1 MTAMAKQ
8 VEDFLNTSAPFDVL
22 DKEQKLELVKH
33 TELIYLTADNVG
45 DLQKGRASLF
55 LIQNGQFSVQDSDAP
70 LRHLSEGD
78 YFGYTN
84 IMEKRNFS
92 LSISVDSPGLVYC
105 FEASAVI
112 PLFELPAI
120 RNFFDGLRNNALQNH
135 AISDSNS
142 MWLYKGLEDVIN
154 KSPVSVD
161 VETSIT
167 VAAQIMTNQK
177 VSSLLVT
184 REDKL
189 IGIITDRDLRSRVVA
204 ASLDIH
210 LPVSHVMTPNPAQ
223 IMGNRTLFDAL
234 ALMTE
239 RNIHHLPVIDQQTL
253 VPLGMVTASDII
265 RHQRGNVLFIIGELS
280 KAENLYELTRLSWQL
295 PHYFSAHAKKAG
307 DYDIAG
313 KILSQATDIMTR
325 KLIGFFQQANGKAPM
340 MFAWLVY
347 GSQAREDQTMGSDQD
362 NGLLLAERPSEAQ
375 AEYFA
380 KMADYVCNGLA
391 KCGIKLCDGN
401 IMASNPKLRL
411 SLEEAIEE
419 AKRWVKA
426 PTKDAIMHFNIFLDV
441 RCAAGDISLFKQLQ
455 RQRAPLMKQ
464 NMFLAALTRNSNEI
478 SVPLSMF
485 QKFIYEKGR
494 KEKDVIDLKT
504 RAVALINNIARIYAL
519 ADGVTLPNTLARLDA
534 LSENSQLSKRDATNL
549 RDIWLFLNRLRW
561 RHQLENKVTDNRV
574 SVSSLSS
581 IEKHQLKAAF
591 KAIERTNQA
600 MVMKFSGGVSY
611 PHDNANNRSL
621 CIGTVWEASIQKV
634 VT

>member
-8 VEDFLNTSAPFDVL
+8 VEDFLNTSAPFDML

-33 TELIYLTADNVG
+33 TELIYLTADNVS
-45 DLQKGRASLF
+45 DLQKGKSSLF

-105 FEASAVI
+105 FEASAVT

-142 MWLYKGLEDVIN
+142 MWLNKGLEDVIN
-154 KSPVSVD
+154 KSPVSAD

-204 ASLDIH
+204 ASLDTH
-210 LPVSHVMTPNPAQ
+210 LPVSQIMTTNPAQ
-223 IMGNRTLFDAL
+223 ITENRTLFDAL

-600 MVMKFSGGVSY
+600 MVMKFSGGVS
-611 PHDNANNRSL
+611 
-621 CIGTVWEASIQKV
+621 
-634 VT
+634 

>member
-45 DLQKGRASLF
+45 DLQKGKSSLF

-105 FEASAVI
+105 FEASAVT

-210 LPVSHVMTPNPAQ
+210 LPVSHIMTPNPAQ

-362 NGLLLAERPSEAQ
+362 NGLLLTERPSKTQ

-401 IMASNPKLRL
+401 IMASNSKLRL
-411 SLEEAIEE
+411 SLEDAIEE

-600 MVMKFSGGVSY
+600 MVMKFSGGVS
-611 PHDNANNRSL
+611 
-621 CIGTVWEASIQKV
+621 
-634 VT
+634 

>member
-45 DLQKGRASLF
+45 DLQKGKSSLF

-105 FEASAVI
+105 FEASAVT

-204 ASLDIH
+204 ASLDTH
-210 LPVSHVMTPNPAQ
+210 LPVSQIMTTNPAQ
-223 IMGNRTLFDAL
+223 ITENRTLFDAL

-401 IMASNPKLRL
+401 IMASNSKLRL
-411 SLEEAIEE
+411 SLEDAIEE

-494 KEKDVIDLKT
+494 REKDVIDLKT

-600 MVMKFSGGVSY
+600 MVMKFSGGVS
-611 PHDNANNRSL
+611 
-621 CIGTVWEASIQKV
+621 
-634 VT
+634 

>member
-8 VEDFLNTSAPFDVL
+8 VEDFLNTSAPFDIL

-33 TELIYLTADNVG
+33 TELVYLTADNVG
-45 DLQKGRASLF
+45 DLQKGKASLF

-105 FEASAVI
+105 FEASAVT

-167 VAAQIMTNQK
+167 AAAQLMTTQK

-210 LPVSHVMTPNPAQ
+210 LPVSHIMTPNPAQ

-441 RCAAGDISLFKQLQ
+441 RCAAGDISLFKQLK

-600 MVMKFSGGVSY
+600 MVMKFSGGVS
-611 PHDNANNRSL
+611 
-621 CIGTVWEASIQKV
+621 
-634 VT
+634 

>member
-45 DLQKGRASLF
+45 DLQKGKSSLF

-105 FEASAVI
+105 FEASAVT

-210 LPVSHVMTPNPAQ
+210 LPVSHIMTPNPAQ

-325 KLIGFFQQANGKAPM
+325 KLIGFFQQANGKAPI

-362 NGLLLAERPSEAQ
+362 NGLLLTERPSETQ

-600 MVMKFSGGVSY
+600 MVMKFSGGVS
-611 PHDNANNRSL
+611 
-621 CIGTVWEASIQKV
+621 
-634 VT
+634 

>member
-45 DLQKGRASLF
+45 DLQKGKASLF

-105 FEASAVI
+105 FEASAVT

-167 VAAQIMTNQK
+167 AAAQLMTTQK

-210 LPVSHVMTPNPAQ
+210 LPVSHIMTPNPAQ

-401 IMASNPKLRL
+401 IMASNSKLRL

-600 MVMKFSGGVSY
+600 MVMKFSGGVS
-611 PHDNANNRSL
+611 
-621 CIGTVWEASIQKV
+621 
-634 VT
+634 

>member
-45 DLQKGRASLF
+45 DLQKGKSSLF

-105 FEASAVI
+105 FEASAVT

-167 VAAQIMTNQK
+167 AAAQLMTTQK

-210 LPVSHVMTPNPAQ
+210 LPVSHIMTPNPAQ

-362 NGLLLAERPSEAQ
+362 NGLLLAERPSETQ

-401 IMASNPKLRL
+401 IMASNSKLRL

-494 KEKDVIDLKT
+494 REKDVIDLKT

-600 MVMKFSGGVSY
+600 MVMKFSGGVS
-611 PHDNANNRSL
+611 
-621 CIGTVWEASIQKV
+621 
-634 VT
+634 

>member
-33 TELIYLTADNVG
+33 TELIYLTSDNVS
-45 DLQKGRASLF
+45 DLQKGKSSLF

-105 FEASAVI
+105 FEASAVT

-204 ASLDIH
+204 ASLDTH
-210 LPVSHVMTPNPAQ
+210 LPVSQIMTTNPAQ
-223 IMGNRTLFDAL
+223 ITENRTLFDAL

-455 RQRAPLMKQ
+455 RQRAPLMQQ

-534 LSENSQLSKRDATNL
+534 LSENSQLSKKDATNL

-600 MVMKFSGGVSY
+600 MVMKFSGGVS
-611 PHDNANNRSL
+611 
-621 CIGTVWEASIQKV
+621 
-634 VT
+634 

>member
-45 DLQKGRASLF
+45 DLQKGKASLF

-105 FEASAVI
+105 FEASAVT

-167 VAAQIMTNQK
+167 AAAQLMTTQK

-210 LPVSHVMTPNPAQ
+210 LPVSHIMTPNPAQ

-600 MVMKFSGGVSY
+600 MVMKFSGGVS
-611 PHDNANNRSL
+611 
-621 CIGTVWEASIQKV
+621 
-634 VT
+634 

>member
-8 VEDFLNTSAPFDVL
+8 VEDFLDTSAPFDSL
-22 DKEQKLELVKH
+22 DSEQKLKLVKH
-33 TELIYLTADNVG
+33 TELVYLTADNVEE
-45 DLQKGRASLF
+45 LQKGKASLF
-55 LIQNGQFSVQDSDAP
+55 LIQTGQFSVKDSDAP

-78 YFGYTN
+78 YFGYAN
-84 IMEKRNFS
+84 ILEKRNFP
-92 LSISVDSPGLVYC
+92 LSITVDSPGLVYC
-105 FEASAVI
+105 FDAPAVEPLLEI
-112 PLFELPAI
+112 PTI
-120 RNFFDGLRNNALQNH
+120 RHFFDGLSNNALQNH

-142 MWLYKGLEDVIN
+142 MWLYKGLLDVIE
-154 KSPVSVD
+154 KAPVSVD
-161 VETSIT
+161 VQTSIT
-167 VAAQIMTNQK
+167 AAAQLMTSQK

-184 REDKL
+184 DQDKL

-204 ASLDIH
+204 ASLDTH
-210 LPVSHVMTPNPAQ
+210 LPVSQIMTASPAQ

-239 RNIHHLPVIDQQTL
+239 KNIHHLPVIDNQTL

-280 KAENLYELTRLSWQL
+280 KADNLYELTRLSWQL

-362 NGLLLAERPSEAQ
+362 NGLLLAKRPNEVQ
-375 AEYFA
+375 AEYFSN
-380 KMADYVCNGLA
+380 MAQYVCNGLA

-411 SLEEAIEE
+411 SLDEALEE
-419 AKRWVKA
+419 AKQWVKA

-441 RCAAGDISLFKQLQ
+441 RCAAGDVSLFKQLQ
-455 RQRAPLMKQ
+455 KQRAPLMQQ
-464 NMFLAALTRNSNEI
+464 NMFLAALTRHSNEI

-485 QKFIYEKGR
+485 QKFVYEKGR

-519 ADGVTLPNTLARLDA
+519 ADGVTLPNTLARLEA
-534 LSENSQLSKRDATNL
+534 LSARSQLSKRDAANL
-549 RDIWLFLNRLRW
+549 SDIWLFLNRLRW

-574 SVSSLSS
+574 SISSLSS

-591 KAIERTNQA
+591 KAIERTNQV
-600 MVMKFSGGVSY
+600 MVMKFSGGVS
-611 PHDNANNRSL
+611 
-621 CIGTVWEASIQKV
+621 
-634 VT
+634 

>member
-45 DLQKGRASLF
+45 DLQKGKSSLF

-105 FEASAVI
+105 FEASAVT

-210 LPVSHVMTPNPAQ
+210 LPVSHIMTPNPAQ

-325 KLIGFFQQANGKAPM
+325 KLIGFFQQANGKAPI

-362 NGLLLAERPSEAQ
+362 NGLLLAERPSETQ

-534 LSENSQLSKRDATNL
+534 LSENSQLSKKDATNL

-600 MVMKFSGGVSY
+600 MVMKFSGGVS
-611 PHDNANNRSL
+611 
-621 CIGTVWEASIQKV
+621 
-634 VT
+634 

>member
-8 VEDFLNTSAPFDVL
+8 VEDFLNTSAPFDIL
-22 DKEQKLELVKH
+22 DKEQKLELVKQ

-45 DLQKGRASLF
+45 DLQKGKSSLF

-105 FEASAVI
+105 FEASAVT

-210 LPVSHVMTPNPAQ
+210 LPVSHIMTPNPAQ

-401 IMASNPKLRL
+401 IMASNSKLRL

-600 MVMKFSGGVSY
+600 MVMKFSGGVS
-611 PHDNANNRSL
+611 
-621 CIGTVWEASIQKV
+621 
-634 VT
+634 

>member
-8 VEDFLNTSAPFDVL
+8 VEDFLNTSAPFDIL

-33 TELIYLTADNVG
+33 TELVYLTADNVG
-45 DLQKGRASLF
+45 DLQKGKASLF

-105 FEASAVI
+105 FEASAVT

-167 VAAQIMTNQK
+167 AAAQLMTTQK

-210 LPVSHVMTPNPAQ
+210 LPVSHIMTPNPAQ

-401 IMASNPKLRL
+401 IMASNSKLRL

-600 MVMKFSGGVSY
+600 MVMKFSGGVS
-611 PHDNANNRSL
+611 
-621 CIGTVWEASIQKV
+621 
-634 VT
+634 

>member
-8 VEDFLNTSAPFDVL
+8 VEDFLNTSAPFDML

-45 DLQKGRASLF
+45 DLQKGKSSLF

-105 FEASAVI
+105 FEASAVT

-167 VAAQIMTNQK
+167 AAAQLMTTQK

-210 LPVSHVMTPNPAQ
+210 LPVSHIMTTNPAQ
-223 IMGNRTLFDAL
+223 ITENRTLFDAL

-362 NGLLLAERPSEAQ
+362 NGLLLAERPSKTQ

-600 MVMKFSGGVSY
+600 MVMKFSGGVS
-611 PHDNANNRSL
+611 
-621 CIGTVWEASIQKV
+621 
-634 VT
+634 

>member
-8 VEDFLNTSAPFDVL
+8 VEDFLNTSAPFDML

-45 DLQKGRASLF
+45 DLQKGKSSLF

-105 FEASAVI
+105 FEASAVT

-161 VETSIT
+161 IETSIT

-210 LPVSHVMTPNPAQ
+210 LPVSHIMTPNPAQ

-600 MVMKFSGGVSY
+600 MVMKFSGGVS
-611 PHDNANNRSL
+611 
-621 CIGTVWEASIQKV
+621 
-634 VT
+634 

>member
-8 VEDFLNTSAPFDVL
+8 VEDFLNTSAPFDML

-45 DLQKGRASLF
+45 DLQKGKSSLF

-105 FEASAVI
+105 FEASAVT

-154 KSPVSVD
+154 KSPVSAD

-210 LPVSHVMTPNPAQ
+210 LPVSHIMTPNPAQ

-600 MVMKFSGGVSY
+600 MVMKFSGGVS
-611 PHDNANNRSL
+611 
-621 CIGTVWEASIQKV
+621 
-634 VT
+634 

>member
-45 DLQKGRASLF
+45 DLQKGEASLF

-105 FEASAVI
+105 FEASAVT

-210 LPVSHVMTPNPAQ
+210 LPVSHIMTPNPAQ

-362 NGLLLAERPSEAQ
+362 NGLLLAERPSKTQ

-600 MVMKFSGGVSY
+600 MVMKFSGGVS
-611 PHDNANNRSL
+611 
-621 CIGTVWEASIQKV
+621 
-634 VT
+634 

>member
-210 LPVSHVMTPNPAQ
+210 LPVSHIMTPNPAQ

-600 MVMKFSGGVSY
+600 MVMKFSGGVS
-611 PHDNANNRSL
+611 
-621 CIGTVWEASIQKV
+621 
-634 VT
+634 

>member
-45 DLQKGRASLF
+45 DLQKGKSSLF

-105 FEASAVI
+105 FEASAVT

-325 KLIGFFQQANGKAPM
+325 KLIGFFQQANGKAPI

-600 MVMKFSGGVSY
+600 MVMKFSGGVS
-611 PHDNANNRSL
+611 
-621 CIGTVWEASIQKV
+621 
-634 VT
+634 

>member
-8 VEDFLNTSAPFDVL
+8 VEDFLNTSAPFDML

-45 DLQKGRASLF
+45 DLQKGKSSLF

-105 FEASAVI
+105 FEASAVT

-210 LPVSHVMTPNPAQ
+210 LPVSHIMTPNPAQ

-401 IMASNPKLRL
+401 IMASNSKLRL
-411 SLEEAIEE
+411 SLEDAIEE

-600 MVMKFSGGVSY
+600 MVMKFSGGVS
-611 PHDNANNRSL
+611 
-621 CIGTVWEASIQKV
+621 
-634 VT
+634 

>member
-105 FEASAVI
+105 FEASAVT

-204 ASLDIH
+204 TSLDIH
-210 LPVSHVMTPNPAQ
+210 HPVSHIMTPNPAQ

-362 NGLLLAERPSEAQ
+362 NGLLLAERPSETQ

-401 IMASNPKLRL
+401 IMASNSKLRL

-600 MVMKFSGGVSY
+600 MVMKFSGGVS
-611 PHDNANNRSL
+611 
-621 CIGTVWEASIQKV
+621 
-634 VT
+634 

>member
-45 DLQKGRASLF
+45 DLQKGKSSLF

-105 FEASAVI
+105 FEASAVT

-210 LPVSHVMTPNPAQ
+210 LPVSHIMTPNPAQ

-401 IMASNPKLRL
+401 IMASNSKLRL

-600 MVMKFSGGVSY
+600 MVMKFSGGVS
-611 PHDNANNRSL
+611 
-621 CIGTVWEASIQKV
+621 
-634 VT
+634 

>member
-8 VEDFLNTSAPFDVL
+8 VEDFLNTSAPFDML

-45 DLQKGRASLF
+45 DLQKGKSSLF

-105 FEASAVI
+105 FEASAVT

-142 MWLYKGLEDVIN
+142 MWLNKGLEDVIN

-210 LPVSHVMTPNPAQ
+210 LPVSHIMTPNPAQ

-362 NGLLLAERPSEAQ
+362 NGLLLAERPSKTQ

-600 MVMKFSGGVSY
+600 MVMKFSGGVS
-611 PHDNANNRSL
+611 
-621 CIGTVWEASIQKV
+621 
-634 VT
+634 

>member
-8 VEDFLNTSAPFDVL
+8 VEDFLNTSAPFDIL

-33 TELIYLTADNVG
+33 TELVYLTADNVG
-45 DLQKGRASLF
+45 DLQKGKASLF

-105 FEASAVI
+105 FEASAVT

-167 VAAQIMTNQK
+167 AAAQLMTTQK

-204 ASLDIH
+204 ASLNIH
-210 LPVSHVMTPNPAQ
+210 LPVSHIMTPNPAQ

-600 MVMKFSGGVSY
+600 MVMKFSGGVS
-611 PHDNANNRSL
+611 
-621 CIGTVWEASIQKV
+621 
-634 VT
+634 

>member
-45 DLQKGRASLF
+45 DLQKGKSSLF

-105 FEASAVI
+105 FEASAVT

-167 VAAQIMTNQK
+167 VAAQLMTTQK

-210 LPVSHVMTPNPAQ
+210 LPVSHIMTPNPAQ

-600 MVMKFSGGVSY
+600 MVMKFSGGVS
-611 PHDNANNRSL
+611 
-621 CIGTVWEASIQKV
+621 
-634 VT
+634 

>member
-8 VEDFLNTSAPFDVL
+8 VEDFLNTSAPFDIL

-33 TELIYLTADNVG
+33 TELIYLTADNVS
-45 DLQKGRASLF
+45 DLQKGKSSLF

-105 FEASAVI
+105 FEASAVT

-600 MVMKFSGGVSY
+600 MVMKFSGGVS
-611 PHDNANNRSL
+611 
-621 CIGTVWEASIQKV
+621 
-634 VT
+634 

>member
-33 TELIYLTADNVG
+33 TELVYLTADNVG
-45 DLQKGRASLF
+45 DLQKGKASLF

-105 FEASAVI
+105 FEASAVT

-210 LPVSHVMTPNPAQ
+210 LPVSHIMTPNPAQ

-600 MVMKFSGGVSY
+600 MVMKFSGGVS
-611 PHDNANNRSL
+611 
-621 CIGTVWEASIQKV
+621 
-634 VT
+634 

>member
-8 VEDFLNTSAPFDVL
+8 VEDFLNTSAPFDML

-45 DLQKGRASLF
+45 DLQKGKSSLF

-105 FEASAVI
+105 FDASAVT

-167 VAAQIMTNQK
+167 MAAQIMTNQK

-210 LPVSHVMTPNPAQ
+210 LPVSHIMTPNPAQ

-600 MVMKFSGGVSY
+600 MVMKFSGGVS
-611 PHDNANNRSL
+611 
-621 CIGTVWEASIQKV
+621 
-634 VT
+634 

>member
-8 VEDFLNTSAPFDVL
+8 VEDFLNTSAPFDML

-45 DLQKGRASLF
+45 DLQKGKSSLF

-105 FEASAVI
+105 FEASAVT

-204 ASLDIH
+204 ASLDTH
-210 LPVSHVMTPNPAQ
+210 LPVSQIMTTNPAQ
-223 IMGNRTLFDAL
+223 ITENRTLFDAL

-362 NGLLLAERPSEAQ
+362 NGLLLAERPSKTQ

-600 MVMKFSGGVSY
+600 MVMKFSGGVS
-611 PHDNANNRSL
+611 
-621 CIGTVWEASIQKV
+621 
-634 VT
+634 

>member
-45 DLQKGRASLF
+45 DLQKGKSSLF

-105 FEASAVI
+105 FEASAVT

-210 LPVSHVMTPNPAQ
+210 LPVSHIMTPNPAQ

-362 NGLLLAERPSEAQ
+362 DGLLLAERPSEAQ

-494 KEKDVIDLKT
+494 REKDVIDLKT

-600 MVMKFSGGVSY
+600 MVMKFSGGVS
-611 PHDNANNRSL
+611 
-621 CIGTVWEASIQKV
+621 
-634 VT
+634 

>member
-105 FEASAVI
+105 FEASAVT

-204 ASLDIH
+204 TSLDIH
-210 LPVSHVMTPNPAQ
+210 HPVSHIMTPNPAQ

-401 IMASNPKLRL
+401 IMASNSKLRL

-600 MVMKFSGGVSY
+600 MVMKFSGGVS
-611 PHDNANNRSL
+611 
-621 CIGTVWEASIQKV
+621 
-634 VT
+634 

>member
-8 VEDFLNTSAPFDVL
+8 VEDFLNTSAPFDML
-22 DKEQKLELVKH
+22 NKEQKLELVKH

-45 DLQKGRASLF
+45 DLQKGKSSLF

-105 FEASAVI
+105 FKASAVA
-112 PLFELPAI
+112 PLFDLPVI
-120 RNFFDGLRNNALQNH
+120 RHFFDGLRNNALQNH

-167 VAAQIMTNQK
+167 MAAQIMTNQK

-204 ASLDIH
+204 ASLDTH
-210 LPVSHVMTPNPAQ
+210 LPVSQIMTTNPAQ
-223 IMGNRTLFDAL
+223 ITENRTLFDAL

-362 NGLLLAERPSEAQ
+362 NGLLLAQRPNKAQ

-380 KMADYVCNGLA
+380 KMAEYVCNGLA

-401 IMASNPKLRL
+401 IMASNPDLRL
-411 SLEEAIEE
+411 SLDEAIEE

-441 RCAAGDISLFKQLQ
+441 RCAAGDVSLFKQLQ
-455 RQRAPLMKQ
+455 RKRAPLMQQ

-519 ADGVTLPNTLARLDA
+519 ADGVTLPNTLARLEA
-534 LSENSQLSKRDATNL
+534 LSSNSQLSKRDATNL

-574 SVSSLSS
+574 SISSLSS

-600 MVMKFSGGVSY
+600 MVMKFSGGVS
-611 PHDNANNRSL
+611 
-621 CIGTVWEASIQKV
+621 
-634 VT
+634 

>member
-45 DLQKGRASLF
+45 DLQKGKSSLF

-161 VETSIT
+161 IETSIT

-210 LPVSHVMTPNPAQ
+210 LPVSHIMTPNPAQ

-401 IMASNPKLRL
+401 IMASNSKLRL

-600 MVMKFSGGVSY
+600 MVMKFSGGVS
-611 PHDNANNRSL
+611 
-621 CIGTVWEASIQKV
+621 
-634 VT
+634 

>member
-161 VETSIT
+161 IETSIT

-210 LPVSHVMTPNPAQ
+210 LPVSHIMTPNPAQ

-362 NGLLLAERPSEAQ
+362 NGLLLTERPSKTQ

-401 IMASNPKLRL
+401 IMASNSKLRL

-600 MVMKFSGGVSY
+600 MVMKFSGGVS
-611 PHDNANNRSL
+611 
-621 CIGTVWEASIQKV
+621 
-634 VT
+634 

>member
-45 DLQKGRASLF
+45 DLQKGKSSLF

-105 FEASAVI
+105 FEASAVT

-142 MWLYKGLEDVIN
+142 MWLNKGLEDVIN

-161 VETSIT
+161 IETSIT

-210 LPVSHVMTPNPAQ
+210 LPVSHIMTPNPAQ

-325 KLIGFFQQANGKAPM
+325 KLIGFFQQANGKAPI

-362 NGLLLAERPSEAQ
+362 NGLLLTERPSKTQ

-600 MVMKFSGGVSY
+600 MVMKFSGGVS
-611 PHDNANNRSL
+611 
-621 CIGTVWEASIQKV
+621 
-634 VT
+634 

>member
-45 DLQKGRASLF
+45 DLQKGKLSLF

-105 FEASAVI
+105 FEASAVT

-210 LPVSHVMTPNPAQ
+210 LPVSHIMTPNPAQ

-362 NGLLLAERPSEAQ
+362 NGLLLAERPSKTQ

-600 MVMKFSGGVSY
+600 MVMKFSGGVS
-611 PHDNANNRSL
+611 
-621 CIGTVWEASIQKV
+621 
-634 VT
+634 

>member
-45 DLQKGRASLF
+45 DLQKGKSSLF

-204 ASLDIH
+204 TSLDIH
-210 LPVSHVMTPNPAQ
+210 HPVSHIMTPNPAQ

-401 IMASNPKLRL
+401 IMASNSKLRL

-600 MVMKFSGGVSY
+600 MVMKFSGGVS
-611 PHDNANNRSL
+611 
-621 CIGTVWEASIQKV
+621 
-634 VT
+634 

>member
-8 VEDFLNTSAPFDVL
+8 VEDFLNTSAPFDIL

-45 DLQKGRASLF
+45 DLQKGKSSLF

-105 FEASAVI
+105 FEASAVT

-204 ASLDIH
+204 ASLGIH
-210 LPVSHVMTPNPAQ
+210 LPVSHIMTPNPAQ

-325 KLIGFFQQANGKAPM
+325 KLIGFFQQANGKAPI

-478 SVPLSMF
+478 SVPLSVF

-600 MVMKFSGGVSY
+600 MVMKFSGGVS
-611 PHDNANNRSL
+611 
-621 CIGTVWEASIQKV
+621 
-634 VT
+634 